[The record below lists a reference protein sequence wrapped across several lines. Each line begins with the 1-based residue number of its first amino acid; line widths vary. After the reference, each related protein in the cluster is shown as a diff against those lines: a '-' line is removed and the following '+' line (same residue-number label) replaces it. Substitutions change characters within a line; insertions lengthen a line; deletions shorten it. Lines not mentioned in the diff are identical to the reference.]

1 MRGSSGSR
9 IRHAGSGQCGG
20 GRVGAS
26 NARASRSARIVR
38 LETIPCSGAAKSRCF
53 TVIIVIITIAESIVI
68 EFVPAEHGI
77 AVTALVWLDLSRR
90 MLRLAGTRRQSRSG
104 TR

>member
-9 IRHAGSGQCGG
+9 IRHGGSGQCGG

-26 NARASRSARIVR
+26 TARASRGARIVR
-38 LETIPCSGAAKSRCF
+38 LATMPCSGAAKSRRL
-53 TVIIVIITIAESIVI
+53 TVIIVIVTIAERFVI

-77 AVTALVWLDLSRR
+77 AVTALVWLNLSRR
-90 MLRLAGTRRQSRSG
+90 MLHLPDTRRQSRSG
-104 TR
+104 TC